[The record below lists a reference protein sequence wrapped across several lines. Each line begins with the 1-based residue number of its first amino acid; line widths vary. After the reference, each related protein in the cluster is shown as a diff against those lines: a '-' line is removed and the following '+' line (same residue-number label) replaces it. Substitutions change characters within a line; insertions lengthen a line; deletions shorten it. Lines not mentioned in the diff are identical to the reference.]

1 MSETQR
7 PLQPSEIGHAV
18 LRYRELLDRFD
29 LLQSDLLLIEGAVR
43 RRVNFHL
50 EDPLPSRDLGELPQM
65 LRDYE
70 ELYVKVEAAKSEMLN
85 LRLPVKL

>member
-1 MSETQR
+1 MLKNSRWKLSAR
-7 PLQPSEIGHAV
+7 PSVHFDPPESATPS

-70 ELYVKVEAAKSEMLN
+70 ELYVR
-85 LRLPVKL
+85 LRRPV